1 MFPELKYTDIY
12 DPRSITGSFL
22 LHAGAVLFLLIVGAE
37 GAERNW
43 TPLAVMD
50 LAYYDPLGGNP
61 GGLGQG
67 TPEEGPVDQ
76 PATSPLPTP
85 PPEIF
90 EPEPEPMAV
99 PEDMFPSFIE
109 SSSEEAVPIAPPP
122 PPEVVEKP
130 KPKPKP
136 KPKIVPVSVP
146 AVSPNLAAEGQA
158 GSENVGGGPGG
169 GAGGGPGDGQGGLG
183 GGTGRGNPR
192 VLDAYVSKIR
202 VRLDRNK
209 KYPTEA
215 IAKNLRGIVEI
226 NFTIA
231 QNGMVSRPRIV
242 HSSGHSS
249 LDDEVVALV
258 QRVSPLPPIPT
269 EINRTSLNLTVPVQF
284 ARR

>member
-1 MFPELKYTDIY
+1 MFQELKFTDFY
-12 DPRSITGSFL
+12 DPRSITASFL
-22 LHAGAVLFLLIVGAE
+22 IHAGAVLVLLFFGAE
-37 GAERNW
+37 QAERNW

-50 LAYYDPLGGNP
+50 LAHYDPLGGNP

-67 TPEEGPVDQ
+67 TPEEGPVDR
-76 PATSPLPTP
+76 PASSPESTP
-85 PPEIF
+85 PPEMF
-90 EPEPEPMAV
+90 QPEPEHVAV
-99 PEDMFPSFIE
+99 PDDMFPSFIE
-109 SSSEEAVPIAPPP
+109 SSSVEAVPIAPPP
-122 PPEVVEKP
+122 PPEAIEKP

-136 KPKIVPVSVP
+136 KVKAPAPP
-146 AVSPNLAAEGQA
+146 AVSPNLAPAAQA
-158 GSENVGGGPGG
+158 GPQEAGGGPGG

-183 GGTGRGNPR
+183 GGTGRGNPK

-202 VRLDRNK
+202 LRLDRNK

-215 IAKNLRGIVEI
+215 VSKNLRGVVEI

-231 QNGMVSRPRIV
+231 QNGAVTRPRIV

-258 QRVSPLPPIPT
+258 RRVSPLPPIPE